1 MIMKNATHQEAAKW
15 SSAAQAMNA
24 TGKYQRAR
32 AKGTYVSDI
41 NGTKESWAVGKT
53 DSTKDKKSL
62 LSLSFNHLN
71 FHGINFNIGTNYVME
86 NSSASCQTKQVMQRK
101 LDKPHAQGNA

>member
-41 NGTKESWAVGKT
+41 AGE
-53 DSTKDKKSL
+53 KKSL
-62 LSLSFNHLN
+62 LSLSFNCLN